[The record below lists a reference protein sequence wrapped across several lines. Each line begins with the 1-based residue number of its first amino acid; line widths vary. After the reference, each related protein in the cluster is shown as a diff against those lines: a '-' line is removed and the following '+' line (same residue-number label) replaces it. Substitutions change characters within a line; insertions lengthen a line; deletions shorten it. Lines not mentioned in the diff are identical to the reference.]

1 MSLGGRSLPVWFY
14 IPAVVFIL
22 LMAWWVSRSNL
33 FRHLRRG
40 GGGAAHEP
48 YQSSQHWEGD
58 GGTSGLG
65 GG

>member
-1 MSLGGRSLPVWFY
+1 VWFY
-14 IPAVVFIL
+14 IPAAIFIL
-22 LMAWWVSRSNL
+22 LVAWWISRSNL

-40 GGGAAHEP
+40 GGGGAHEP